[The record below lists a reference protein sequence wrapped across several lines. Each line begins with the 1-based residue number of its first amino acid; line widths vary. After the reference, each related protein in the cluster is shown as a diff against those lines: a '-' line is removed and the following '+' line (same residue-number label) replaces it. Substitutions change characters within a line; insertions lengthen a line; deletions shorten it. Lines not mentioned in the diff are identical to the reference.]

1 MWLVFSSYNQ
11 PCTHFSIDLISLL
24 IFFFI
29 NKILDQKII
38 LQLCSYF
45 VWHYGKES
53 LASLF
58 FRNNKKK
65 ISTKWNSN
73 NFALIRFTAKPSE
86 LPSTPANAPNK
97 VLTTPLRAGTQ
108 NETPTSIAPNIK
120 KQKSRLSTQL
130 TSYIQEMNQNREGQ
144 LHVAILLLKQ
154 LNLLDALSFLQNPQ
168 RQVGS
173 LHL

>member
-1 MWLVFSSYNQ
+1 ML
-11 PCTHFSIDLISLL
+11 
-24 IFFFI
+24 
-29 NKILDQKII
+29 
-38 LQLCSYF
+38 
-45 VWHYGKES
+45 
-53 LASLF
+53 
-58 FRNNKKK
+58 
-65 ISTKWNSN
+65 TK
-73 NFALIRFTAKPSE
+73 
-86 LPSTPANAPNK
+86 
-97 VLTTPLRAGTQ
+97 PLRAGTQ
-108 NETPTSIAPNIK
+108 NETPVSITPNIK